1 MAAIV
6 ALAGVGP
13 VLALAA
19 MWLDAPEGAVEFLLM
34 LSPLTATLEATRDRS
49 WLGVA
54 AEVSGHHV
62 AGACAPA
69 ALALIGWMGR
79 SRRGS

>member
-1 MAAIV
+1 
-6 ALAGVGP
+6 
-13 VLALAA
+13 
-19 MWLDAPEGAVEFLLM
+19 VEFLLM